1 MAAGSVRLVSFQA
14 CLLGGTTALFSTDL
28 PTCLTTPTSQQAVFK
43 NLLNQRSF
51 FPEYTP
57 NKGGRELVSKIW
69 FSPIS
74 TLAVSKILCPSGSL
88 FPCREDKTVAHY
100 ADTMRKSLNI
110 SLTADD
116 RSAIE
121 KSHDFSM
128 TWLVSS
134 YRNEGG
140 LYVEE

>member
-1 MAAGSVRLVSFQA
+1 M
-14 CLLGGTTALFSTDL
+14 
-28 PTCLTTPTSQQAVFK
+28 
-43 NLLNQRSF
+43 
-51 FPEYTP
+51 
-57 NKGGRELVSKIW
+57 
-69 FSPIS
+69 
-74 TLAVSKILCPSGSL
+74 
-88 FPCREDKTVAHY
+88 AHY
-100 ADTMRKSLNI
+100 ADTMRKTLNI